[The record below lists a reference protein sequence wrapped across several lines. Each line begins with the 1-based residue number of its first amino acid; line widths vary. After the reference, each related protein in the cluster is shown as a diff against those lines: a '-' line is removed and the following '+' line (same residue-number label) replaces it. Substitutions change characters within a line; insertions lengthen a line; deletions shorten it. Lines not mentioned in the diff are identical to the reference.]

1 MDRLKVRCRPRRPAP
16 ISRGARTAETFGRDG
31 MSVRQPPSN
40 RITADAWA
48 SSSCWPSKPNANAD
62 VDVPPTQQPLSAP
75 ALGLVVVVVDS
86 LNLICAQGRRLP
98 DACGFVLTSVAPEQ
112 LDDHLGRQRVLPVSD
127 KEPGGRLV
135 HTALDEPRA
144 QLVV

>member
-1 MDRLKVRCRPRRPAP
+1 MPAVYRNHRQIASIYHP
-16 ISRGARTAETFGRDG
+16 QPADIFG
-31 MSVRQPPSN
+31 SH
-40 RITADAWA
+40 
-48 SSSCWPSKPNANAD
+48 
-62 VDVPPTQQPLSAP
+62 
-75 ALGLVVVVVDS
+75 LGLAVVFHS
-86 LNLICAQGRRLP
+86 LKLICAQGRRLP